1 MAYSILYGKATF
13 YNHIVKRVDKALVFG
28 ETKYRNTLCK
38 YKVSVIACILHS
50 QSHKLKNMSS
60 LDNRKM
66 IHEMSEDLEV
76 EKSGYFYVL
85 TIHLG
90 FSNLKNQVCESESS
104 PQIVFITM

>member
-1 MAYSILYGKATF
+1 
-13 YNHIVKRVDKALVFG
+13 
-28 ETKYRNTLCK
+28 
-38 YKVSVIACILHS
+38 
-50 QSHKLKNMSS
+50 
-60 LDNRKM
+60 M

-76 EKSGYFYVL
+76 EKSGYFYVV

>member
-1 MAYSILYGKATF
+1 ME
-13 YNHIVKRVDKALVFG
+13 ALVFG
-28 ETKYRNTLCK
+28 ETKYRNTLLQIH
-38 YKVSVIACILHS
+38 SFRHSGHS
-50 QSHKLKNMSS
+50 QSHELKNMSS

-76 EKSGYFYVL
+76 EKSGYFYVV
-85 TIHLG
+85 TIHHLG

>member
-1 MAYSILYGKATF
+1 ME
-13 YNHIVKRVDKALVFG
+13 ALVFG
-28 ETKYRNTLCK
+28 ETKYRNTLLQIHSFRHR
-38 YKVSVIACILHS
+38 VHS
-50 QSHKLKNMSS
+50 QSHELKNMSS

-76 EKSGYFYVL
+76 EKSGYFYVV

-104 PQIVFITM
+104 VNVFTALKSMS